1 MTALLLGWLLAAG
14 PAPAAERTTERAG
27 VVGRARVAPAAVSL
41 AGDVTLTLEI
51 EGAAPVAVET
61 PAFNQLPGWRVR
73 QLLEPETTSLPGN
86 RQWWRQAV
94 RLTPDRPGD
103 LPLPPPAV
111 RVRPGG
117 REAPVEIAWQ
127 PLAVRV
133 TTALP
138 RADVDEAR
146 GVTEPEPAPP
156 EVTNPWP
163 GVALAAAVVLVGGAA
178 GVVWW
183 RRRRSRPVTELPPAE
198 WARAELD
205 RLAKR
210 DAADP
215 AAADALADVLRGF
228 LARRFRLDAEGRTT
242 AELLARLRPLPLPA
256 AALAAWQAL
265 LERCDLARFARLG
278 FAADEW
284 GPVLDRARDLVAAS
298 LPVGE
303 AAGAVQLGGAGGIA

>member
-1 MTALLLGWLLAAG
+1 MTALLLGWLLAAD
-14 PAPAAERTTERAG
+14 PAPATERTTDRAG
-27 VVGRARVAPAAVSL
+27 VVGRARIAPAEVSL
-41 AGDVTLTLEI
+41 AGDVTLTLDI
-51 EGAAPVAVET
+51 EGAAPLAVET
-61 PAFNQLPGWRVR
+61 PAVGQLPGWRVR
-73 QLLEPETTSLPGN
+73 QVAEPDTSPLPGN
-86 RQWWRQAV
+86 RQRWRQAV

-117 REAPVEIAWQ
+117 REAPVEITWQ
-127 PLAVRV
+127 PLTVRV

-138 RADVDEAR
+138 RVDVDEAR
-146 GVTEPEPAPP
+146 GVTEPEPAPRG
-156 EVTNPWP
+156 VTNPWP
-163 GVALAAAVVLVGGAA
+163 GLALAAAVVLLGGAA
-178 GVVWW
+178 GVTWW
-183 RRRRSRPVTELPPAE
+183 RRRQSRPVPELPPAE

-205 RLAKR
+205 RLAGR

-228 LARRFRLDAEGRTT
+228 LARGFRLDAEGRTT
-242 AELLARLRPLPLPA
+242 AELLARLRTLPLPA
-256 AALAAWQAL
+256 DAIAAWQAL

-284 GPVLDRARDLVAAS
+284 GPVLDRAHDLVTAS

-303 AAGAVQLGGAGGIA
+303 VAGVAQSGGGGGIA

>member
-1 MTALLLGWLLAAG
+1 MTALLLGWLLAAD
-14 PAPAAERTTERAG
+14 PAPATERTTDRAG
-27 VVGRARVAPAAVSL
+27 VVGRARVAPAEVSL

-51 EGAAPVAVET
+51 DGAAPLAVET
-61 PAFNQLPGWRVR
+61 PAFGQFAGWRVR
-73 QLLEPETTSLPGN
+73 QMNEAETAPLPGN
-86 RQWWRQAV
+86 RQRWRQAV

-103 LPLPPPAV
+103 LSLPPPAL

-138 RADVDEAR
+138 RANIDEAR

-163 GVALAAAVVLVGGAA
+163 GAALAAAVVLVGGAA
-178 GVVWW
+178 GVAWW
-183 RRRRSRPVTELPPAE
+183 RRRRSRPAPELPPAE

-242 AELLARLRPLPLPA
+242 AELLARLRTLPLPA
-256 AALAAWQAL
+256 DALTAWQAL

-278 FAADEW
+278 FGADEW
-284 GPVLDRARDLVAAS
+284 GVVLDRARDLVAAS

-303 AAGAVQLGGAGGIA
+303 AAGAAQPGGAGGNA